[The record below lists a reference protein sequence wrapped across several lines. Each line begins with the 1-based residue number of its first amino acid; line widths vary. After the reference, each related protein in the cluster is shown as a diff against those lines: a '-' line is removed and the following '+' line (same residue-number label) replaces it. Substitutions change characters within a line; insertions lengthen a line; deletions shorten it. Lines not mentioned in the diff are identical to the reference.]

1 MPHAV
6 PITLAV
12 GTPIR
17 VPAPSAPGAEP
28 SPELVERLHKEYVA
42 GLRATFDKYKAA
54 AGYGDRVLQVLDV
67 KGRPA
72 E

>member
-1 MPHAV
+1 M
-6 PITLAV
+6 
-12 GTPIR
+12 
-17 VPAPSAPGAEP
+17 PAPSAPGAEP